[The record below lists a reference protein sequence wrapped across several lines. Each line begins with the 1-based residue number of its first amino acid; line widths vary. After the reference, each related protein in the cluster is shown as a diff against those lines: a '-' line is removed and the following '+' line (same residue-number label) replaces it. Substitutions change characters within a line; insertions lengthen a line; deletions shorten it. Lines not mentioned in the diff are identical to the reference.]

1 MGYCSGSRLG
11 GKVLN
16 LYLKKRVLHGI
27 LHRDSE
33 LSDLLPNT
41 VMKKNLRMKI

>member
-1 MGYCSGSRLG
+1 M
-11 GKVLN
+11 
-16 LYLKKRVLHGI
+16 

-41 VMKKNLRMKI
+41 VIKKNLRIKIEKSTRNYMLYIKLWLYPVWLH